1 MKKKI
6 ISILLAAVMVT
17 TLAAGCGSSGDS
29 NEGGGSADNSGDK
42 PYEGVELTYWSM
54 WSNTEPQGQVIQ
66 EAADAWAEETGGT
79 VNIEWKGRDIK
90 QILSSSLEA
99 EEKMD
104 LFEDDYKRISENYAQ
119 YCYDLTELAEAN
131 GYEKI
136 HGNVRQNST
145 PIQS

>member
-1 MKKKI
+1 MK
-6 ISILLAAVMVT
+6 
-17 TLAAGCGSSGDS
+17 
-29 NEGGGSADNSGDK
+29 
-42 PYEGVELTYWSM
+42 GVELTYWSM

-104 LFEDDYKRISENYAQ
+104 LFEDDYKRIPRTT
-119 YCYDLTELAEAN
+119 L
-131 GYEKI
+131 
-136 HGNVRQNST
+136 ST
-145 PIQS
+145 ATI

>member
-17 TLAAGCGSSGDS
+17 TLATGCGSSGDS

-79 VNIEWKGRDIK
+79 VNIE
-90 QILSSSLEA
+90 
-99 EEKMD
+99 
-104 LFEDDYKRISENYAQ
+104 
-119 YCYDLTELAEAN
+119 
-131 GYEKI
+131 
-136 HGNVRQNST
+136 
-145 PIQS
+145 